1 MGVIDELPPQ
11 VGVFRHRLTVDQYHQ
26 MARAGVLAAD
36 ARVELIDGEI
46 IDMAPI
52 GTGHWSVVSR
62 LTDIF
67 ASALHGKAIVSV
79 QSSLRLGDFSEP
91 EPDLAVFKYRADFY
105 AERHPTAADTLL
117 VIEVADTTAP
127 YDRNVKVPLYAKHG
141 VPEVWIIDLEASIV
155 RFYRRPEGERYLDTT
170 TTATTGPTPISAMA
184 GVTVDLSGVL

>member
-170 TTATTGPTPISAMA
+170 TTATPGPTPISAMA